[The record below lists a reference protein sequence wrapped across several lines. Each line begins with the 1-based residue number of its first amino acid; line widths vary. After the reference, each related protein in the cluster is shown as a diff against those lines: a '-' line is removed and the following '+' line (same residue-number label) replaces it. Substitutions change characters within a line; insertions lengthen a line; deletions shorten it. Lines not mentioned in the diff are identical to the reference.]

1 MAGTSTRAALTR
13 KTIYVAM
20 SGGVDS
26 SVAAHLLLE
35 SGCPLSNIRPVFVR
49 SWANEDAPRPL
60 DNLPSTDS
68 RIKTNCQWRRDWDDL
83 LRVCQ
88 QLAIRPPLLMD
99 LSKEYWNRVWEPCL
113 EVWRKGGTP
122 NTDVMCNQYIK
133 FGVLARRIFE
143 RDPDSLLATG
153 MHTFCLPTSYPS
165 TSICSQLLVAN
176 SCRSLCTSGVS
187 TAAEVTKGGGQTQG
201 PILLSFNHL
210 SGDPQTHNLSSGYQE
225 QNRRQ
230 NHRTPTRLGQR
241 SQEREYG
248 SEHLYQTPGEI
259 VSQSGSVLGTHQ
271 GLWNYTIGQRCR
283 IPSQSSKMFVCAK
296 HIQKNQIVVVP
307 DHPEGTEI
315 RVKLARPEHGVAP
328 GQVLVLQKD
337 EEILGGGVIRCAFR
351 DHVHERE
358 AGNMD

>member
-1 MAGTSTRAALTR
+1 MFDDSDSENTEMAGTSTRAALTR

-49 SWANEDAPRPL
+49 SWADEDAPPPL
-60 DNLPSTDS
+60 DHLPSRDS

-113 EVWRKGGTP
+113 EVWGKGGTP
-122 NTDVMCNQYIK
+122 NTDVMCNRYIK

-143 RDPDSLLATG
+143 RDPDSLLAT
-153 MHTFCLPTSYPS
+153 
-165 TSICSQLLVAN
+165 AK

-187 TAAEVTKGGGQTQG
+187 TAVEVTKGGGQTQG

-210 SGDPQTHNLSSGYQE
+210 SGDPQTHTLSSGYQD

-230 NHRTPTRLGQR
+230 IHRTPTRLGQR

-248 SEHLYQTPGEI
+248 CMLCRTHC
-259 VSQSGSVLGTHQ
+259 SQ
-271 GLWNYTIGQRCR
+271 
-283 IPSQSSKMFVCAK
+283 
-296 HIQKNQIVVVP
+296 
-307 DHPEGTEI
+307 
-315 RVKLARPEHGVAP
+315 RP
-328 GQVLVLQKD
+328 
-337 EEILGGGVIRCAFR
+337 I
-351 DHVHERE
+351 
-358 AGNMD
+358 